1 MIELMSASMAVRWL
15 AHRDEIGSSQKSGAV
30 HRLDGMHVLGLQSDH
45 VQVGR
50 GVLHLHAIECCCD
63 DVCDLVYVAGSSEY
77 GLFTCDRA
85 QDFSAFSDGMTP
97 ETFTVRKLPI
107 AALDPLN

>member
-50 GVLHLHAIECCCD
+50 GALHLHAIECCCD
-63 DVCDLVYVAGSSEY
+63 DVCDLVWVAESS
-77 GLFTCDRA
+77 
-85 QDFSAFSDGMTP
+85 SSDY
-97 ETFTVRKLPI
+97 LPAI
-107 AALDPLN
+107 ELKISLHSQTA